1 MKMSL
6 SPVVINTEQ
15 RRITMPSRRKR
26 QAAQRNRID
35 ATTKE
40 NNESQKQSR
49 PLVPY
54 PNPYDADVIDI
65 KHHAL
70 GRVRMNYRR
79 QQTVDKV
86 ITPELKK
93 EYEDGKFLRVCVNS
107 EQHTLIK
114 GTCQSR
120 CLNINRRLQRSH
132 HSLSC
137 SCRCFCICI

>member
-1 MKMSL
+1 MVTVERV
-6 SPVVINTEQ
+6 SPASGCRTM
-15 RRITMPSRRKR
+15 TMPSRRKR
-26 QAAQRNRID
+26 QAARRNRID

-40 NNESQKQSR
+40 NNERQKQSR

-79 QQTVDKV
+79 QQTVEKV
-86 ITPELKK
+86 STPELKK
-93 EYEDGKFLRVCVNS
+93 EYEDRKFLCVCVNA

-114 GTCQSR
+114 CTCQWR
-120 CLNINRRLQRSH
+120 C
-132 HSLSC
+132 
-137 SCRCFCICI
+137 